1 VFKNKKTPLRYMCK
15 GVDRSWTE
23 DLLQAEVRAVQGTA
37 AAWANTL
44 PHRFKRVHFTGML
57 LHISVYIQSIFSL
70 YSVYIQSIFSVKIA
84 KMTFCTVQATA
95 PTLHTRGCRGR
106 RVELAAVAALA
117 VLTVSAVWAVVV
129 VVAAAVAVVSALV
142 GRCRHEK
149 GGPPSRALH
158 VAPSLTS
165 SSSTLFDP

>member
-1 VFKNKKTPLRYMCK
+1 MVYLDGLFGVGGYVCSNPPPISALTPHRPRVHIVSPQVFKNKKTPLRYMCK

-70 YSVYIQSIFSVKIA
+70 YSVYIQSIFSAKIA

-106 RVELAAVAALA
+106 RE
-117 VLTVSAVWAVVV
+117 
-129 VVAAAVAVVSALV
+129 
-142 GRCRHEK
+142 E
-149 GGPPSRALH
+149 
-158 VAPSLTS
+158 
-165 SSSTLFDP
+165 